1 MILISTYY
9 EHGCDKVAHVS
20 DTKKTLDDPPPPPE
34 KDRFQEELDTDFLR
48 GNKVSH
54 YQLFPKSLGQVIL
67 KFSVS
72 ELHISFTQG
81 YWRTMQWGQPFL
93 LSPPGAE
100 LWVWFQD
107 TVTDVDIAWKELTNV
122 LSGIFCASLNFI
134 DSTNTPLGVG
144 NVTDQRFLRS
154 AVLPREIVCTENLTP
169 WKKLLP
175 CGAKTGLAVLMNSE
189 KFFHSSFYSQALHI
203 TPVCQDWQCKSTAWE
218 LRQTLNVVFDLH
230 SSGQEWSL
238 FKMFSRTLLLTEACP
253 LAFSSK
259 VYVDVTDNPQV
270 SNLTLATP
278 LLSQAVVLEDRRTY
292 SVYDLT
298 NQATFGQTRS
308 LNMLLRWRAAEN
320 MLRPLLH
327 GERYVAGYGLQK
339 GEIHT
344 LVYNHHTYRAFPV
357 LLLDTVPWYLR
368 LYIHTLTAPA
378 SVATTNPVSYIHYQ
392 PSKDRL
398 QPHLLEMLVQL
409 PPNSVTEVTVQFER
423 ALLKWTEYT
432 PDPNHGFYVG
442 SSVISALMHSVVAMD
457 TNSTQERRFSA
468 ESSYFMW
475 VYTEPLLVNLPTP
488 DFSMPYN
495 VICLTCTVM
504 AVGYGSLYKLLT
516 RTFQV
521 EELGIRPFQCLL
533 RRKQS
538 IFCRFQWGEFT
549 ARRGSRSQQAVIYL

>member
-1 MILISTYY
+1 MPNLPNSYVQVNILVLYATHCFSPKCIFS
-9 EHGCDKVAHVS
+9 
-20 DTKKTLDDPPPPPE
+20 
-34 KDRFQEELDTDFLR
+34 
-48 GNKVSH
+48 VSH

-308 LNMLLRWRAAEN
+308 LNMLLRWRAAES
-320 MLRPLLH
+320 
-327 GERYVAGYGLQK
+327 G
-339 GEIHT
+339 
-344 LVYNHHTYRAFPV
+344 
-357 LLLDTVPWYLR
+357 
-368 LYIHTLTAPA
+368 
-378 SVATTNPVSYIHYQ
+378 YIHYQ

-468 ESSYFMW
+468 ACES
-475 VYTEPLLVNLPTP
+475 
-488 DFSMPYN
+488 
-495 VICLTCTVM
+495 
-504 AVGYGSLYKLLT
+504 
-516 RTFQV
+516 
-521 EELGIRPFQCLL
+521 
-533 RRKQS
+533 
-538 IFCRFQWGEFT
+538 
-549 ARRGSRSQQAVIYL
+549 

>member
-1 MILISTYY
+1 MFNLSNNESDVNIAGNKASLDQSLF
-9 EHGCDKVAHVS
+9 AHVS

-48 GNKVSH
+48 GNK
-54 YQLFPKSLGQVIL
+54 
-67 KFSVS
+67 
-72 ELHISFTQG
+72 
-81 YWRTMQWGQPFL
+81 
-93 LSPPGAE
+93 
-100 LWVWFQD
+100 
-107 TVTDVDIAWKELTNV
+107 
-122 LSGIFCASLNFI
+122 
-134 DSTNTPLGVG
+134 
-144 NVTDQRFLRS
+144 VTDQRFLRS

-203 TPVCQDWQCKSTAWE
+203 TPVCQVRCMYIQSSDVSWE

-270 SNLTLATP
+270 SNLTFELSLATP